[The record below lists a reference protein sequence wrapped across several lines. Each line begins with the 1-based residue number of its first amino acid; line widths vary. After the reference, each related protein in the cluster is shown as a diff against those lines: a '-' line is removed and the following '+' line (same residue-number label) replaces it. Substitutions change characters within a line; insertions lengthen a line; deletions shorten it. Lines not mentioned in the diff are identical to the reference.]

1 MTCDQAIE
9 LLPWYLNGTLEPG
22 ELAEVRRHLT
32 TCESCRA
39 ALAETVQ
46 AGTVFAQHIP
56 APDMVA
62 LAWGERPS
70 GIDPAAADEHLTSCA
85 ECAAELE
92 LVRMSRRLEEEG
104 NVAVFPAAR
113 PQTARSQAVP
123 SQAYRGWRAAAIAAS
138 LVGLVAAGG
147 WFQTA
152 RQPRQQPQQAVVRPV
167 APPPGSVAPVPQPQA
182 PAGTGSKAAGSNAA
196 GELAMLRQKVKELTD
211 VADGLQN
218 QVRKGQEQVAHL
230 TAEPALSPYISPTDV
245 VRGKENI
252 GEMAD
257 VAVVPARASIALLPL
272 RATHAETGAHAHHE
286 VEILSA
292 GGSPLKTKPVQR
304 DPNGSYLLALLR
316 GELKPGDYTLQ
327 VYGTADGKRDPEPEG
342 TYKIRVQ

>member
-32 TCESCRA
+32 ACESCRA
-39 ALAETVQ
+39 ALAETAQ
-46 AGTVFAQHIP
+46 AGALFSQENTAQHIP
-56 APDMVA
+56 APDLVA
-62 LAWGERPS
+62 LAWGEHPS
-70 GIDPAAADEHLTSCA
+70 GIDPAAAEEHLASCA

-113 PQTARSQAVP
+113 PRTAP
-123 SQAYRGWRAAAIAAS
+123 SQSYRGWRAAAIAAS
-138 LVGLVAAGG
+138 LAGLVAAGG

-152 RQPRQQPQQAVVRPV
+152 TQPRQPEQAVVRPA
-167 APPPGSVAPVPQPQA
+167 APPPGSMAPVPQPQA
-182 PAGTGSKAAGSNAA
+182 TPVTGSNMAS
-196 GELAMLRQKVKELTD
+196 ELAMLRQRVKELSDT
-211 VADGLQN
+211 ADGLQS

-245 VRGKENI
+245 VRGKENTEEI
-252 GEMAD
+252 
-257 VAVVPARASIALLPL
+257 AVVPARASVALLPL

-286 VEILSA
+286 VVILSA
-292 GGSPLKTKPVQR
+292 GGTPLKTKPVRR
-304 DPNGSYLLALLR
+304 DPNGSYLLALLQ

-342 TYKIRVQ
+342 TYKIRLQ